1 MYGCANLGD
10 FKVPY
15 YYYVYRILLHD
26 CVCSNESQEDKN
38 HLLDGNLLLEL
49 MSEGEERATLLL
61 LRPLNV
67 LSSASYTSAILVA
80 MPSNTFTAMQ

>member
-26 CVCSNESQEDKN
+26 CVCSNKSQEDKN